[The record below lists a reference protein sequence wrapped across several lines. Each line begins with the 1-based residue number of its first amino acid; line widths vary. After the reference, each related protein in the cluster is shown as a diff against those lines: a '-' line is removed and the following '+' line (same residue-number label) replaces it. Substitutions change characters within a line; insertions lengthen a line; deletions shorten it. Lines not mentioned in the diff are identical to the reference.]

1 MYKPEH
7 IRPARLVSIACVCGL
22 GCGLQ
27 NVVAAESKCLT
38 TAELLVQL
46 ARDHALSQRGRQTAA
61 DVLHVKTLLRAAG
74 RLDSSLTDAYVWL
87 YELAALG
94 GDEAEAAEALER
106 LREVDPAHAGVFAL
120 WLDSVWRQAQTIEQ
134 RAARLEALL
143 DQQLSDEQRSMVYAR
158 LARLAFERVDL
169 AQARAYLE
177 QARRLQP
184 ANPDAALLR
193 LELVEPDAPPH
204 VRLQAALHALAVNP
218 AQVELSWRIGLL
230 LDECGFAEQAATFYE
245 HALAVH
251 RATAS
256 GQAIP
261 AQKLSQL
268 SRNLLARGRVESA
281 LGRAY
286 EAVYADP
293 QQAESAIFL
302 HWLFKHHNRQADAEE
317 LRRLLG
323 IRFERISD
331 PSESPVGEV
340 AQAAWFYCFLDQQP
354 ERALVLA
361 EAAAERAPGDVFA
374 TRVLG
379 WAQALNQRAEDA
391 RRTLRPIADRDPY
404 AAYQLAK
411 LLREAGEEQAAEGL
425 LRNLRFVPRAG
436 PAFELL
442 SELGLPS
449 TATQPAARCLPE
461 VADAL
466 ADFDGE
472 LLEFARD
479 SARFLWAEVTLENL
493 SPAPGEPWWAVF
505 TLANRA
511 DFPITLGPDWMVN
524 PVFLLSFTSEGDR
537 QRDYPHVM
545 TVSLEQTRVLMPGE
559 TVRLRRTLNVGP
571 LRSMSRRTPQQLQR
585 VTLRAILD
593 PERDERGQWRASL
606 SGQQMRPVYFNRTP
620 LRTGPE
626 AFHALFRALSGESA
640 GARFRAVELLA
651 ELLGEKQRADLKQP
665 AYRPEPIPARRIY
678 QTLLNG
684 LGSESWELRV
694 RTLDALQAAGLDAQ
708 MVRAAEACLEHPHW
722 LVRLMA
728 VRLLARQGRDFADTA
743 RRIAADDR
751 DELVRDLA
759 ASYLQ
764 RWGVS
769 QPASQPSEPN
779 GVPRRRPGGR

>member
-1 MYKPEH
+1 VYKPEH

-22 GCGLQ
+22 GCALQ
-27 NVVAAESKCLT
+27 NVVAAEPKCLT

-46 ARDHALSQRGRQTAA
+46 ARDHALSQGGRQTAA

-74 RLDSSLTDAYVWL
+74 RLDPGLADAYIWL

-94 GDEAEAAEALER
+94 GDQAEAAEALER
-106 LREVDPAHAGVFAL
+106 LRQVDPAHVGVFAL

-134 RAARLEALL
+134 RAARLESLL
-143 DQQLSDEQRSMVYAR
+143 DEKLLDEQRSMVYAR
-158 LARLAFERVDL
+158 LARLALERVDL

-177 QARRLQP
+177 QAGRLQP
-184 ANPDAALLR
+184 ANPDVALLG
-193 LELVEPDAPPH
+193 LEMVEPDAPPH

-218 AQVELSWRIGLL
+218 AQVELSWQIGLL
-230 LDECGFAEQAATFYE
+230 LDECGFAEQAATFYV

-256 GQAIP
+256 RQPIP
-261 AQKLSQL
+261 AQKLLQL
-268 SRNLLARGRVESA
+268 SRNLLARGQVEA
-281 LGRAY
+281 AVGRAY
-286 EAVYADP
+286 EALHADP

-302 HWLFKHHNRQADAEE
+302 HWLFKHQSRQADAEE

-323 IRFERISD
+323 VRFGRISD
-331 PSESPVGEV
+331 ANESPVAEV
-340 AQAAWFYCFLDQQP
+340 AQAAWFYCFLDPKP
-354 ERALVLA
+354 ERALALA

-379 WAQALNQRAEDA
+379 WALALNQRTEDA
-391 RRTLRPIADRDPY
+391 RRTLKPIAGRDPY

-411 LLREAGEEQAAEGL
+411 LLREAGEDQAAEGL
-425 LRNLRFVPRAG
+425 LRNLTFVPRAG

-449 TATQPAARCLPE
+449 AATQPAARRLPE

-466 ADFDGE
+466 ASFDDG

-479 SARFLWAEVTLENL
+479 STRFLSADVRLENL
-493 SPAPGEPWWAVF
+493 SPTPGDPWWAVF
-505 TLANRA
+505 TLTNRA
-511 DFPITLGPDWMVN
+511 GFPITLGPDWMVN
-524 PVFLLSFTSEGDR
+524 PVFLLSFTTEGDR
-537 QRDYPHVM
+537 RRDYPHLM
-545 TVSLEQTRVLMPGE
+545 TVSLEQTRVLMPGQSIS
-559 TVRLRRTLNVGP
+559 LRRTLDVGP

-585 VTLRAILD
+585 ITLRAIID
-593 PERDERGQWRASL
+593 PEQDEGGQWRLSS
-606 SGQQMRPVYFNRTP
+606 SGQQLGPVYFNRTP

-626 AFHALFRALSGESA
+626 TFHALFRALSGESA

-651 ELLGEKQRADLKQP
+651 ELLGEKQRAGLRPP
-665 AYRPEPIPARRIY
+665 AYRPESIPAQRIY
-678 QTLLNG
+678 QTLLSG

-694 RTLDALQAAGLDAQ
+694 RTLDALQMAGLDAQ

-728 VRLLARQGRDFADTA
+728 VRLLARQGPGFADTA
-743 RRIAADDR
+743 RRIAADDQH
-751 DELVRDLA
+751 ELVRDLA
-759 ASYLQ
+759 TSYLQ
-764 RWGVS
+764 RWAVS
-769 QPASQPSEPN
+769 QPASQPSEPP
-779 GVPRRRPGGR
+779 GVPRPRPGG